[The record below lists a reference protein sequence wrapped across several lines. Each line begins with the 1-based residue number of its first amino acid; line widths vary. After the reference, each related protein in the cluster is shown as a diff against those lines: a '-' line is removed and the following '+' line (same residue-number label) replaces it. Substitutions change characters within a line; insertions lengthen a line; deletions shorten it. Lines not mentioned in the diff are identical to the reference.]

1 MKESDREFEK
11 LLKEAVCSYHKE
23 EMDALPS
30 EEELQDIQLSDDFY
44 RKMDGLVKKQ
54 KRRWQY
60 RFVRYGAVA
69 ASFLLFTFGTV
80 GAAAYALMGAENFK
94 AFFKKHAK
102 EYHVADSAVMDLE
115 QLTDMAVTTAG
126 TVYEDDNILSLIHI

>member
-44 RKMDGLVKKQ
+44 RKMTGWLKNRNAGGNIALYAMGQLRQAFCCLPSVRSERLLMHLWERRISKHSLKNMQ
-54 KRRWQY
+54 KNTMSQT
-60 RFVRYGAVA
+60 VR
-69 ASFLLFTFGTV
+69 
-80 GAAAYALMGAENFK
+80 
-94 AFFKKHAK
+94 
-102 EYHVADSAVMDLE
+102 
-115 QLTDMAVTTAG
+115 
-126 TVYEDDNILSLIHI
+126 

>member
-1 MKESDREFEK
+1 MKESDRKFEK

-94 AFFKKHAK
+94 AFFKKTCK
-102 EYHVADSAVMDLE
+102 RIPCRRQCGDGSGTADRH
-115 QLTDMAVTTAG
+115 G
-126 TVYEDDNILSLIHI
+126 CDNRRYSLRGR